1 MSFTKSCLF
10 GGALLTAGMTAN
22 AQQFI
27 INANDSTGAYPSF
40 AQSQA
45 NGDPAPYGDYVYA
58 PAPLNTS
65 STAYTAA
72 YGTNTFSTSETSNTL
87 RAEAIWDGAGSAGF
101 GYGFNNIQAFFQVSQ
116 DADLVLSWD
125 VSGTD
130 GFVSAIVI
138 EDASGTTLLDVDP
151 LAGDALSGS
160 ETVSL
165 TAGTDYAFIGGMTN
179 GGFGPFI
186 EVANETQFIQ
196 AQLVPAPGA
205 MGLLGVAGLA
215 ATRRRRS

>member
-27 INANDSTGAYPSF
+27 INTTDSTGAYPTF
-40 AQSQA
+40 AQSA
-45 NGDPAPYGDYVYA
+45 AEGDPAPYGDYVYA
-58 PAPLNTS
+58 PSPLNTS

-72 YGTNTFSTSETSNTL
+72 NGTSTFSTSETSNTL
-87 RAEAIWDGAGSAGF
+87 RAEASWDGTGSAGY

-130 GFVSAIVI
+130 GFVSAFVI
-138 EDASGTTLLDVDP
+138 EDVSGATLLDVDP
-151 LAGDALSGS
+151 LGGDALSGS

-179 GGFGPFI
+179 SGFGPFI
-186 EVANETQFIQ
+186 TTANETQFIQ